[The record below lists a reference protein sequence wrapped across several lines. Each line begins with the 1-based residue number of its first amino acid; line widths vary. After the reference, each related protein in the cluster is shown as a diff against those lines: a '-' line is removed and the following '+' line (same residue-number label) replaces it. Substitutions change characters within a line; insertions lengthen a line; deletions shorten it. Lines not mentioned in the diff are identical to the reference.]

1 MTNNYWFYLK
11 NIFTNPVKAAN
22 GILEENS
29 LKKIALFS
37 FLIGSLL
44 YIIIVVMGY
53 QALGWGNFPYKEYY
67 PHYFSPYW
75 WEVFVVPI
83 WGLVIA
89 LGFGIPCYF
98 IGKLFRGT
106 GTFWQVVAFVLLASI
121 VSLPIMVAVDILTIL
136 YDPEWIIRFAK
147 YGENFVPY
155 KGYEN
160 KIVWVIETSYAY
172 IAQVWQGVIT
182 IIGLTIIHKIRWYKN
197 IPGLVLGFVILFIFL
212 LLIRDYVAL
221 II

>member
-11 NIFTNPVKAAN
+11 NIFINPVKAAN
-22 GILEENS
+22 GILYEKS
-29 LKKIALFS
+29 LGKVALFS

-44 YIIIVVMGY
+44 YVIIVVMDY

-75 WEVFVVPI
+75 WEVFVNPI

-98 IGKLFRGT
+98 IGRLFG
-106 GTFWQVVAFVLLASI
+106 GKGAFWQVIAFVLLASI
-121 VSLPIMVAVDILTIL
+121 VSLPIMVAVDALRVI
-136 YDPEWIIRFAK
+136 YYPEWVIQFAK
-147 YGENFVPY
+147 YGEMTYSPDTNR
-155 KGYEN
+155 
-160 KIVWVIETSYAY
+160 IVWFIDVSYAW
-172 IAQVWQGVIT
+172 IAMTWQGIVT
-182 IIGLTIIHKIRWYKN
+182 IIGLTIIHKISWYKN
-197 IPGLVLGFVILFIFL
+197 ILGLVLGFVIFSIFI

-221 II
+221 IC